1 MPKLTA
7 TIDDSLPDTLRA
19 PEASRSAETSPT
31 VQDELRALEELRA
44 QIAQQQRELD
54 ELAEAASH
62 SDVQVDQSMM
72 EIFDRILEEPSPK
85 NGETN
90 PGILGLMC

>member
-19 PEASRSAETSPT
+19 PEASRSAETCPT

-72 EIFDRILEEPSPK
+72 KIFDRILEEPPTKS
-85 NGETN
+85 GETI
-90 PGILGLMC
+90 GKFQGWMC